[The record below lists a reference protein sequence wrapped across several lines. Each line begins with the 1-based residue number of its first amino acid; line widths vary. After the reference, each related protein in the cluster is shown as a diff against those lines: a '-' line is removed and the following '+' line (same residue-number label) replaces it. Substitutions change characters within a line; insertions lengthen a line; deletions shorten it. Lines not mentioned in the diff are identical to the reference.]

1 MLVGLFLYKKVIC
14 FPTQLQWVTGTGMLL
29 MEVRRDT
36 LVLWGVGHGGGRS
49 CYGTVGVEHG
59 GGGRCYGTVGVGHG
73 GGGRCYGTVGE

>member
-1 MLVGLFLYKKVIC
+1 MSWMLVGLFLYKKVIC

-49 CYGTVGVEHG
+49 CYSTVGWGMEVVG
-59 GGGRCYGTVGVGHG
+59 GAMALSGSEAGWDRRDLC
-73 GGGRCYGTVGE
+73 